1 MFLAILITGGYR
13 GGRYLKSAEIYFPS
27 NNTSC
32 SLPELPKKRGYHTQD
47 GPWACGGYS
56 SSTRRTCDKWSQGNW
71 TRQSLSLKEE
81 RQDHLSWATASGVYL
96 MGGTYSQW
104 TSELVKEDGS
114 VEKGFLLKYE
124 TRQDKEDINKI
135 KLSNVK

>member
-1 MFLAILITGGYR
+1 M
-13 GGRYLKSAEIYFPS
+13 
-27 NNTSC
+27 
-32 SLPELPKKRGYHTQD
+32 
-47 GPWACGGYS
+47 
-56 SSTRRTCDKWSQGNW
+56 
-71 TRQSLSLKEE
+71 
-81 RQDHLSWATASGVYL
+81 SWATASGVYL